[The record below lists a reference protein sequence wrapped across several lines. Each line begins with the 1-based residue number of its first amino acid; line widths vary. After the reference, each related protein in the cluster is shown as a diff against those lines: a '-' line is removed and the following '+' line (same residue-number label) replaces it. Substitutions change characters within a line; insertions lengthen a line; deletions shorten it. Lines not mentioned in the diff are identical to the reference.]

1 MEGERRMAM
10 NVKPVPT
17 LDDEVNEIRLATA
30 DIVNQDIVPNEGK
43 LWGWLSDSA
52 NALRTR

>member
-1 MEGERRMAM
+1 MAM

-30 DIVNQDIVPNEGK
+30 DILNQDIVPNERH
-43 LWGWLSDSA
+43 LWGWDK
-52 NALRTR
+52 RTF